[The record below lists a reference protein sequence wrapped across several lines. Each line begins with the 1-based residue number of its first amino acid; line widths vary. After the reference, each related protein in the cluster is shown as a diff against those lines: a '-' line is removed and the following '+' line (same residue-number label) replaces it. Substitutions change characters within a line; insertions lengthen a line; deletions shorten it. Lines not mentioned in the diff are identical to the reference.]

1 MEYMDAYD
9 AELFHWILMR
19 ERERI
24 TQRGPL
30 SESQC
35 ERLDAIDAQ
44 LQDLDRFL
52 DAA

>member
-1 MEYMDAYD
+1 MDEYD
-9 AELFHWILMR
+9 AELFLWILGR
-19 ERERI
+19 ERNRI

-30 SESQC
+30 SESDC

-44 LQDLDRFL
+44 MKVLKNFL